1 MRYAICKQPVCR
13 VSVTCRR
20 HLRNCYILDCG
31 TALCQSSTKPKMP
44 PKRVFKPVKPTNKQL
59 GAASSSSKQ
68 SNNNTQNQTQ
78 THQPDQPPPPIL
90 LEELES
96 LLNTTAPA
104 TEDTKPD
111 ISLVIDQDIP
121 QENLQASPLFK
132 PSSPE
137 PLHSPQTTL
146 PALKNS
152 KRPATFKK
160 KTLHEPKNHPQ
171 NNTTVDNELW
181 LSKNLTDPVKTVE
194 V

>member
-1 MRYAICKQPVCR
+1 VGHKK
-13 VSVTCRR
+13 
-20 HLRNCYILDCG
+20 
-31 TALCQSSTKPKMP
+31 KPTIKTKMP
-44 PKRVFKPVKPTNKQL
+44 PKRVFKPIKPTNKQQQQQQQQPPPPPL
-59 GAASSSSKQ
+59 AAASSSKQ
-68 SNNNTQNQTQ
+68 TNNSNHQNQTQ
-78 THQPDQPPPPIL
+78 TQQPDQPPAPIL

-111 ISLVIDQDIP
+111 ISLVIDQNIP

-137 PLHSPQTTL
+137 PLQSPQTTH
-146 PALKNS
+146 PALKNP
-152 KRPATFKK
+152 KRPATTKK

-171 NNTTVDNELW
+171 HNTTVDNELW